1 MERTRLI
8 QLLEEVARG
17 ETNVSTAAESLGS
30 LPFSALSE
38 ARVDTHRP
46 LRRGFP
52 ETIYGP
58 GKTPQQLV
66 DIARALLAAGQP
78 ALVTRIGPEG
88 IDALTAALG
97 PIEVDVVARC
107 ALVAPPDHVAPDPTG
122 GVLIVTGG
130 TADLPVAREAR
141 FVAHALGNRVRL
153 ELDCGVAGVHRLLSI
168 EDRLRQAR
176 VVIAVAG
183 MEGALASV
191 VAGLV
196 ACPVI
201 AVPTSVGYGASFG
214 GLAALLSMLSSCAE
228 GVTVVN
234 IDNGFGAAVA
244 ATLINRPQR

>member
-17 ETNVSTAAESLGS
+17 ETDVSTAAQSLGS
-30 LPFSALSE
+30 LPFAAIAE
-38 ARVDTHRP
+38 ARVDTHRS

-52 ETIYGP
+52 ETVYGP
-58 GKTPQQLV
+58 GKTPEQLV
-66 DIARALLAAGQP
+66 DITRTLLAAGQP
-78 ALVTRIGPEG
+78 ALVTRIDEQG
-88 IDALTAALG
+88 IDALASEFA
-97 PIEVDVVARC
+97 PIAVDAVARC
-107 ALVAPPDHVAPDPTG
+107 ALVVPEDYVSVDPTG
-122 GVLIVTGG
+122 DVLIVTGG

-141 FVAHALGNRVRL
+141 FVARALGNKVRL

-168 EDRLRQAR
+168 EEQLRAAR

-196 ACPVI
+196 SCPVI

-244 ATLINRPQR
+244 ATLINRPHR

>member
-1 MERTRLI
+1 VERTRLI
-8 QLLEEVARG
+8 QLLEQVARG
-17 ETNVSTAAESLGS
+17 ETDVSTAAQSLQA
-30 LPFSALSE
+30 LPFSALST

-58 GKTPQQLV
+58 GKTPEQLV
-66 DIARALLAAGQP
+66 EIARALLAAGQP
-78 ALVTRIGPEG
+78 ALVTRIDGGGLE
-88 IDALTAALG
+88 ALTREFG
-97 PIEVDVVARC
+97 SIEVDVVARC
-107 ALVAPPDHVAPDPTG
+107 ALVRPMGYLAPDPTG
-122 GVLIVTGG
+122 QVLIVTAG
-130 TADLPVAREAR
+130 TADLPVAQEAR
-141 FVAHALGNRVRL
+141 FVAQALGNRVRL
-153 ELDCGVAGVHRLLSI
+153 EVDCGVAGVHRLLSI
-168 EDRLRQAR
+168 ADQLREAR

-196 ACPVI
+196 SCPVI

-214 GLAALLSMLSSCAE
+214 GLAALLSMMSSCAE